1 MELLKIERLDH
12 LGVVAGVIKDL
23 GFIEKIDA
31 RIEPDEQE
39 EITTGEAIAGMIL
52 NGLGFSNRPMSL
64 TPQFFENKPM
74 EVLFREGVKAQYFN
88 RFKLGRSLD
97 KVYSYG
103 CDLLF
108 SELAREV
115 CEQEGIDLRFND
127 LDTTSFSV
135 SGEYIP
141 DSDEHAIVLMH
152 GYSKDHRPDLKQAVL
167 ELMVTQ
173 DGGVPFISK
182 SWDGNASD
190 NEVFKERSAVLIEQF
205 KASETP
211 RYLIA
216 DSKLYT
222 EGNAKNLARIRFV
235 TRIPSTLKVENYLI
249 EQAWRFGEW
258 EKLEEGYQYQR
269 VLLGHYG
276 IAQRWL
282 VISSEDA
289 RQRGEQTVR
298 KAQDKEKNQVTKQL
312 FHLQAQRFE
321 SKETAEQALEK
332 IRRKLRYHKIENPE
346 LSQHIQYGQKGR
358 PRASSNIQA
367 IRWQIQAKV
376 RPDEEKIHHEQN
388 QKGCFVLGTPL
399 EDNDLTDLEVFRAY
413 KGQSFVERGFRFLK
427 EPVFFVSSL
436 FMSKPGRIQGL
447 LMVMTLALLVYS
459 VAQRR
464 LRKQLQAQG
473 ETLPNQIR
481 QPTATPTLRW
491 VFQLLEGISRVVFSV
506 QGHVQ
511 VIIDG
516 LSDVRKKI
524 VQLFGQ
530 RVCQIYQISSA

>member
-1 MELLKIERLDH
+1 MELLKVERLDH
-12 LGVVAGVIKDL
+12 LGVVAGVIKGL

-39 EITTGEAIAGMIL
+39 QITTGEAIAGMIL
-52 NGLGFSNRPMSL
+52 NGLGFSNRPMTL
-64 TPQFFENKPM
+64 TPQFFDNKPM
-74 EVLFREGVKAQYFN
+74 GVLFREGVKAEYFN

-97 KVYSYG
+97 EVYRYG

-135 SGEYIP
+135 TGEYIP
-141 DSDEHAIVLMH
+141 DSDEHAIVLTH

-167 ELMVTQ
+167 ELMVSQ

-190 NEVFKERSAVLIEQF
+190 NEVFKERSGALIEQF
-205 KASETP
+205 KASESP

-222 EGNAKNLARIRFV
+222 EANAKNLAWIRFI
-235 TRIPSTLKVENYLI
+235 TRIPSPLKVENQLI

-258 EKLEEGYQYQR
+258 EPLEAGYSYQR
-269 VLLGHYG
+269 VELGHYG
-276 IAQRWL
+276 IEQRWL
-282 VISSEDA
+282 VISSEAA

-298 KAQDKEKNQVTKQL
+298 KAQAKGKEAVAKQL
-312 FHLQAQRFE
+312 FHLQAQRFD
-321 SKETAEQALEK
+321 SKEAADLALDK
-332 IRRKLRYHKIENPE
+332 VARRLRYHQIENPV
-346 LSQHIQYGQKGR
+346 LSQHIQYAQRGK
-358 PRASSNIQA
+358 PTEKTPIKA
-367 IRWQIQAKV
+367 IRWQIQAGV
-376 RPDEEKIHHEQN
+376 IPDEEKIRHEQN

-427 EPVFFVSSL
+427 EPVFFASSL
-436 FMSKPGRIQGL
+436 FVSKPSRIQGL

-464 LRKQLQAQG
+464 LRQQLQAQE

-491 VFQLLEGISRVVFSV
+491 VFQLLEGISRVVVSV
-506 QGHVQ
+506 QGHIQ
-511 VIIDG
+511 VLIDR
-516 LSDVRKKI
+516 LSDLRKKI

-530 RVCQIYQISSA
+530 TVCQIYQISSA